1 MTKRTQLSRPLAV
14 VANRL
19 PISRADDGTWETSTG
34 GLVTAMRPVV
44 AEVGGA
50 WVGWDGGDRD
60 VPQRVGDLN
69 VDLHPVSL
77 SHAQVQGYY
86 YGFAN
91 RTLWPLFHD
100 LLEEPVIERRWW
112 HTYVEVNER
121 MADAAG
127 DAASSTGQSPL
138 YWVQDYHLMLMPEQ
152 LRQRQRDADI
162 GFFLHIPW
170 PHPELFARLP
180 WREELLR
187 GLLGADVVG
196 FHTEPYRENFCRA
209 ARRLLGVEAEGKL
222 LHLEEGRTVRTA
234 ASAISIEV
242 EEFADLATHPD
253 TQRELSDL
261 REQFEGRHVFLGV
274 DRVDYTK
281 GIRHRL
287 QAIELLLERNP
298 ELRNRFAFVQI
309 GVPSREDV
317 AEYQSLREEIEREV
331 GRINGRFTEPGRDVP
346 VHYFYR
352 GVSKNRLAA
361 YYRLADVMCVTPLK
375 DGMNLVAKEFA
386 VCQDAGGDAGALLL
400 SEFTGA
406 IRELGADAV
415 PCNPF
420 DVEGLSYLM
429 QACLELEESDRR
441 ERIER
446 MAAAVR
452 EHDVFHWVD
461 GQLGLLEDAA
471 ESAG

>member
-1 MTKRTQLSRPLAV
+1 MGDRTQLTRPLTV

-19 PISRADDGTWETSTG
+19 PVSRDEDGNWKASTG

-44 AEVGGA
+44 EQVGGA

-60 VPQRVGDLN
+60 VPERVDDLN

-77 SHAQVQGYY
+77 SHAQIQGYY
-86 YGFAN
+86 YGFSN

-100 LLEEPVIERRWW
+100 LIEDPVIERRWW
-112 HTYVEVNER
+112 DIYREVNEA
-121 MADAAG
+121 MADG
-127 DAASSTGQSPL
+127 VEQVTSDGKPL
-138 YWVQDYHLMLMPEQ
+138 FWVHDYHLTLLPDL
-152 LRQRQRDADI
+152 LRRRQPDADI
-162 GFFLHIPW
+162 GYFIHIPW

-180 WREELLR
+180 WRDEILT

-196 FHTEPYRENFCRA
+196 FHTEPYRENFARA
-209 ARRLLGVEAEGKL
+209 VHRLLGTEIDGNQIRL
-222 LHLEEGRTVRTA
+222 DNGRTVHTT
-234 ASAISIEV
+234 ASAISIDTT
-242 EEFADLATHPD
+242 EFTRIANEPATQMELEDL
-253 TQRELSDL
+253 Q
-261 REQFEGRHVFLGV
+261 EQFAGRHVFLGV

-287 QAIELLLERNP
+287 QAIEVLLERNA
-298 ELRNRFAFVQI
+298 ELRDRFAFIQI
-309 GVPSREDV
+309 AVPSREDV
-317 AEYQSLREEIEREV
+317 AEYQALREEIEREV
-331 GRINGRFTEPGRDVP
+331 GRINGRFTEPGSDVP

-386 VCQDAGGDAGALLL
+386 TCQDAGGESGALLL

-406 IRELGADAV
+406 IRELGEDAV
-415 PCNPF
+415 RCNPF

-429 QACLELEESDRR
+429 QACLELDEADRR

-446 MAAAVR
+446 MAASVR
-452 EHDVFHWVD
+452 EHDVFRWVD
-461 GQLGLLEDAA
+461 GQLGLLEDTVREA
-471 ESAG
+471 